1 MFEDDPTV
9 AEQIQESKKNLD
21 QAESEAE
28 AKRKQESL
36 EWVKFAEV
44 AQRLYGAIPD
54 SDSSKWAHLDYAQK
68 SKYRLGGETTEGNY
82 STIVHED
89 DRFIVAVDSMQD
101 EVFIFLKRPAKLLGK
116 VFKKRIETL
125 PLSIMRL
132 KYDWNNKNSGYGC
145 YIHYVDYSYNTE
157 YQRIYSE
164 LQRKLVEA
172 LERKTYN
179 TQVNTEF
186 KKLASF
192 G

>member
-36 EWVKFAEV
+36 EWVKF
-44 AQRLYGAIPD
+44 
-54 SDSSKWAHLDYAQK
+54 
-68 SKYRLGGETTEGNY
+68 
-82 STIVHED
+82 
-89 DRFIVAVDSMQD
+89 
-101 EVFIFLKRPAKLLGK
+101 
-116 VFKKRIETL
+116 
-125 PLSIMRL
+125 
-132 KYDWNNKNSGYGC
+132 
-145 YIHYVDYSYNTE
+145 
-157 YQRIYSE
+157 
-164 LQRKLVEA
+164 VEA

>member
-89 DRFIVAVDSMQD
+89 DRFIVAVDSSD
-101 EVFIFLKRPAKLLGK
+101 
-116 VFKKRIETL
+116 
-125 PLSIMRL
+125 
-132 KYDWNNKNSGYGC
+132 
-145 YIHYVDYSYNTE
+145 
-157 YQRIYSE
+157 
-164 LQRKLVEA
+164 
-172 LERKTYN
+172 
-179 TQVNTEF
+179 
-186 KKLASF
+186 
-192 G
+192 